1 MKTILFV
8 CTANMCRS
16 PMAEGLLQRKLEHEG
31 DADEFRA
38 ASAGVWTV
46 NGRPA
51 TQSAIL
57 TMAEMG
63 VDIRKHR
70 SRVITEAIMDEA
82 ALILVMTHH
91 HGEALRAEFPARARR
106 VHLFSEVV
114 GSNYDIEDPVGGT
127 MLDYEETALEL
138 EAIIENGY
146 LQMLV
151 LASR

>member
-16 PMAEGLLQRKLEHEG
+16 PMAEGLMQRKLEREG
-31 DADEFRA
+31 RVDEFRA

-63 VDIRKHR
+63 VDIHQHR
-70 SRVITEAIMDEA
+70 SRVITEEIMDEA
-82 ALILVMTHH
+82 ALILVMTQH
-91 HGEALRAEFPARARR
+91 HGEALRAEFPRVRAASTCSLRWSGVIMTSRTRSAARCW
-106 VHLFSEVV
+106 
-114 GSNYDIEDPVGGT
+114 T
-127 MLDYEETALEL
+127 MRKRL
-138 EAIIENGY
+138 
-146 LQMLV
+146 
-151 LASR
+151 

>member
-1 MKTILFV
+1 
-8 CTANMCRS
+8 MC
-16 PMAEGLLQRKLEHEG
+16 
-31 DADEFRA
+31 
-38 ASAGVWTV
+38 
-46 NGRPA
+46 A
-51 TQSAIL
+51 TP
-57 TMAEMG
+57 G

-70 SRVITEAIMDEA
+70 SRVITEAIVDEA
-82 ALILVMTHH
+82 ELILVMTHH

-106 VHLFSEVV
+106 VHLFSEMV

-127 MLDYEETALEL
+127 MLDYEETAQEI

>member
-1 MKTILFV
+1 M
-8 CTANMCRS
+8 
-16 PMAEGLLQRKLEHEG
+16 QRKLEREG
-31 DADEFRA
+31 HADEFRA
-38 ASAGVWTV
+38 ASAGAWTMD
-46 NGRPA
+46 GRPA

-57 TMAEMG
+57 VMAEMG
-63 VDIRKHR
+63 VDIRKHH

-82 ALILVMTHH
+82 VLILVMTHH

-106 VHLFSEVV
+106 VRLFSEMA

-127 MLDYEETALEL
+127 MLNYEETALEL

>member
-1 MKTILFV
+1 
-8 CTANMCRS
+8 
-16 PMAEGLLQRKLEHEG
+16 MAEGLMQRKLEREG
-31 DADEFRA
+31 HADEFQA

-46 NGRPA
+46 DGRPA

-57 TMAEMG
+57 VMAEMG

-106 VHLFSEVV
+106 VHLFSEMV
-114 GSNYDIEDPVGGT
+114 GSSYNIEDPVGGT
-127 MLDYEETALEL
+127 LLDYEETALEL